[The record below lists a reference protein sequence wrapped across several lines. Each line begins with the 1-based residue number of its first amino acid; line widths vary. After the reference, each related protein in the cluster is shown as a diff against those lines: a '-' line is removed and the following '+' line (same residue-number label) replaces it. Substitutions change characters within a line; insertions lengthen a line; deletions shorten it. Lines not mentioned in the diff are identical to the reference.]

1 MLVAIVGSVALTR
14 FDAVPA
20 ALSILALC
28 GLVAGRW
35 RLAGAILGL
44 AIATKLYP
52 AVLLPLAVVY
62 AANRAGR
69 RAAAR
74 VALLPVAIVAL
85 AYAPFIALSPGG
97 VRTSLDAQF
106 GRPLEI
112 ESVGGSLLAAA
123 HLVFGVRFP
132 QQQSYYE
139 IPFHSA
145 AVVAKISAAIG
156 IVVLL
161 VVWTQFARSDA
172 DDATLLTASAAALAT
187 VIAFGKVF
195 SPQYLVWLIPLVP
208 LAARGRRAA
217 AALLLA
223 TACVLTALVFPRH
236 WEALKYDLA
245 RKDVAAIV
253 VRNALVVLFLAT
265 LLVKRAVNPKGA
277 RTPGAS

>member
-1 MLVAIVGSVALTR
+1 M
-14 FDAVPA
+14 
-20 ALSILALC
+20 
-28 GLVAGRW
+28 
-35 RLAGAILGL
+35 
-44 AIATKLYP
+44 
-52 AVLLPLAVVY
+52 
-62 AANRAGR
+62 
-69 RAAAR
+69 
-74 VALLPVAIVAL
+74 PVAIVAL

-139 IPFHSA
+139 LPFHSA

-161 VVWTQFARSDA
+161 VVVRTQFARSDA
-172 DDATLLTASAAALAT
+172 DDGTLLTASAAALAT